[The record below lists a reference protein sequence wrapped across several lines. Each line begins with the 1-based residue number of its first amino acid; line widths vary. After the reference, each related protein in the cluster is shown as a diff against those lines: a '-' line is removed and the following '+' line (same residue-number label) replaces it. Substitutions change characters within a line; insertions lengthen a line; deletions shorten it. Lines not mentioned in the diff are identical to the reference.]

1 MTQCKTLRVSIRKH
15 RMVLGHVQ
23 LTMDNLHIVPEDVQ
37 GGDVDMKGD
46 RDDDTPGPQECSQMT
61 RCP

>member
-1 MTQCKTLRVSIRKH
+1 
-15 RMVLGHVQ
+15 MVLGHVQ

-46 RDDDTPGPQECSQMT
+46 RDDDTPGPQSAAK
-61 RCP
+61 